1 MTNILTRRYTADT
14 ADLAEQC
21 KKALE
26 VHFGEIPMPRNYT
39 KSKAVKSKAVKSKAV
54 KSKAV
59 KSKAV
64 KSKAVKRK
72 AVKRKIVI
80 KRKDIRNIRKQN
92 LPIFF

>member
-59 KSKAV
+59 K
-64 KSKAVKRK
+64 
-72 AVKRKIVI
+72 RKIVI

>member
-1 MTNILTRRYTADT
+1 MENTPLTNILTRRYTADT

-39 KSKAVKSKAVKSKAV
+39 KSKAVKSKAVK
-54 KSKAV
+54 
-59 KSKAV
+59 
-64 KSKAVKRK
+64 
-72 AVKRKIVI
+72 RKIVI